1 MSAVPRATARD
12 GHTRSGSEQVVILP
26 LKQTLRLR
34 NSRFRTLYY
43 VRRAQSGRIQ
53 EKAQSQ
59 ENFVQRYSVY
69 GSARTI
75 ISTHLRP
82 EPDTCANSG
91 GQALRALPA
100 GKTKTRRK

>member
-1 MSAVPRATARD
+1 MSAVLRATARD

-69 GSARTI
+69 GSAR
-75 ISTHLRP
+75 
-82 EPDTCANSG
+82 
-91 GQALRALPA
+91 GQPLLL
-100 GKTKTRRK
+100 GK